1 MDQETLAAMATDTN
15 YRENKITKV
24 VSSADRFEGWTI
36 QVEDGGYLYIPRY
49 EEGVIAPT
57 VGEIVRTYSRG
68 PGHPVRGITVGGRV
82 YTYMTEAQENAL
94 GRREPETTKP
104 RDLLVE
110 LNTLRRACRALA
122 RVAADEIVFDEIK
135 PDDMRR
141 VLANRGWFLTGTQPW
156 PGEPNRVAF
165 EKYDHNTANGTDRF
179 GIEASVKVPMDPTAG
194 DWRPRVTSGPWLW
207 SSVTV
212 TYPPPRSSQR
222 PCEGPPPQR
231 R

>member
-1 MDQETLAAMATDTN
+1 MDQETLAAMATDTKCK
-15 YRENKITKV
+15 EDVITKV
-24 VSSADRFEGWTI
+24 LSSTDRFEGWTI

-49 EEGVIAPT
+49 QSGAIAPT

-94 GRREPETTKP
+94 CERAREPETTKP

-122 RVAADEIVFDEIK
+122 RVESEMGAFDEIK
-135 PDDMRR
+135 PEDMRR

-165 EKYDHNTANGTDRF
+165 ETYDHNTASGTDRF
-179 GIEASVKVPMDPTAG
+179 GTAFVMIPMEPTAA
-194 DWRPRVTSGPWLW
+194 DWRPRVFEWAQALASRHGDVSAAEILA
-207 SSVTV
+207 
-212 TYPPPRSSQR
+212 
-222 PCEGPPPQR
+222 EAL
-231 R
+231 